1 MIRETMATEP
11 IPDITRASEGPDAGS
26 GLAPRLRLLDHLP
39 AEATAQ
45 LREVLV
51 ELGEPGWRAKQVVRQ
66 AFVRRVRSF
75 AAMTDLP
82 VGLRE
87 RLEARVQLPLL
98 SLVHRAQSGDGTVKY
113 LWSVE
118 GGGEIESVAIPSEGR
133 ISFCISSQVGCALHC
148 RFCAT
153 GALGLARNLRQGE
166 MVDQVVAMLADMAQE
181 PPRLSVVFMGM
192 GEPGYN
198 MDAVVGACRALNDA
212 DGLGIGARHLTI
224 STSGV
229 VPAIERLAKE
239 SLQVRLAVSLHS
251 GHQARREA
259 LMDVATR
266 HPLPELLA
274 SCQVYHVATGR
285 NITFEYAVMRGV
297 NDSAEDARLLAEFA
311 AQVPSKINLIPY
323 NPVEGFEAPASTER
337 DAARFRL
344 ELERHFTGDVMVRQT
359 RGRDIEAA
367 CGMLHRARKDAAV
380 RPAAAT

>member
-1 MIRETMATEP
+1 MIDAIMANAPSIESPQGDEP
-11 IPDITRASEGPDAGS
+11 APAAEPMLR
-26 GLAPRLRLLDHLP
+26 LALLDHVP
-39 AEATAQ
+39 DEATTR
-45 LREVLV
+45 LREVLAA
-51 ELGEPGWRAKQVVRQ
+51 LGEPGWRAKQVVRQ

-75 AAMTDLP
+75 ADMTDLP
-82 VGLRE
+82 VSLRE
-87 RLEARVQLPLL
+87 RLAARVRIPLL
-98 SLVHRAQSGDGTVKY
+98 ELVHRAQSGDGTVKY
-113 LWSVE
+113 LWRVD

-133 ISFCISSQVGCALHC
+133 MSFCISSQVGCALHC

-153 GALGLARNLRQGE
+153 GALGLTRNLRHGE
-166 MVDQVVAMLADMAQE
+166 MVDQVLAMLADMPEE

-198 MDAVVGACRALNDA
+198 MDAVISACRALNDP

-251 GHQARREA
+251 GHQARREG
-259 LMDVATR
+259 LMDVAAR

-274 SCQVYHVATGR
+274 SCQVYHDATGR
-285 NITFEYAVMRGV
+285 HVTFEYAVMPGV
-297 NDSAEDARLLAEFA
+297 NDSPEDARLLADFA
-311 AQVPSKINLIPY
+311 SQVPSKINLIPY

-337 DAARFRL
+337 DAARFRA
-344 ELERHFTGDVMVRQT
+344 ELERHFAGDVMVRQT

-367 CGMLHRARKDAAV
+367 CGMLHRSRKDSAV
-380 RPAAAT
+380 RPAAPA